1 MKKNRKSDFFVLAA
15 ALILSVSA
23 CSGRSITSPDIVI
36 TGDANEITEAEA
48 AVMNEIYTLTPGD
61 LIIANMYLETDMHR
75 ETRIASDGSV
85 SFPLIGNIKIADLT
99 LAQAEAKIEE
109 VAKKYFK
116 FPHVTLL
123 IKEYG
128 NKNVFV
134 MGQVR
139 NPNAI
144 VIPPET
150 PLTLL
155 EAITQTGGFND
166 VAATS
171 RVRVIRT
178 RKGRKEV
185 IHIDA
190 SQITKYGNS
199 AMNIQLQPGD
209 IVFVPMSIF

>member
-1 MKKNRKSDFFVLAA
+1 MKKNRTYDFFVFIA
-15 ALILSVSA
+15 ALLFASA
-23 CSGRSITSPDIVI
+23 CSGKRIASPDIVI
-36 TGDANEITEAEA
+36 SGDAAEISEAES

-171 RVRVIRT
+171 KVRVIRN

-199 AMNIQLQPGD
+199 DMNIQLQPGD